1 MLVTRKLSVMAI
13 AFLFL
18 SCFLLGRSQE
28 LFPEDED
35 CRQVEINPSIED
47 HTLTGHVFK
56 SMVIQDSSACDVN
69 CFIENDCV
77 SFNVKPLLNEDY
89 LCELSNSCHVVHPED
104 LKEEQGTVY
113 TSFKNPC
120 SSSPCPMIM
129 GCQTGFTNEGYRCVC
144 ENGLMGQNCNE
155 APPVVQV
162 APDKI
167 AIEEGNDVIMTCK
180 VTGNPTPDSITWSK
194 SQGSL
199 PRNIVSQG
207 KLTIMEVRT
216 DDSGSY
222 VCTATNI
229 WGTTTSS
236 VQLRVYTALKFI
248 NKPPPS
254 VIVDADEML
263 RLACSA
269 SSDLQPTI
277 SWLFDGV
284 PSLPQGAAVDASQD
298 LIILSANFSH
308 GGNYTCNATNSLS
321 SIHTNVTVF
330 IKYPETC
337 STVKKEISIISG
349 DYVIDPDGIQGENPF
364 SVYCNMTDKEGIG
377 VTVVSHDSEN
387 RTHVKGFEA
396 HGSYSRDIQYIG
408 ASLSQL
414 RGLTEASKSCEQFIK
429 FECFSALL
437 SHNDHGYWLSR
448 DDEKMTYWGGATYG
462 NRCACGM
469 NNSCADPGIGC
480 NCDKNDYTWREDS
493 GLLTNKSHLPVS
505 QLRFGDTG
513 NSNEEGYHTLGK
525 LKCYGLN

>member
-1 MLVTRKLSVMAI
+1 M
-13 AFLFL
+13 
-18 SCFLLGRSQE
+18 
-28 LFPEDED
+28 
-35 CRQVEINPSIED
+35 
-47 HTLTGHVFK
+47 
-56 SMVIQDSSACDVN
+56 
-69 CFIENDCV
+69 
-77 SFNVKPLLNEDY
+77 
-89 LCELSNSCHVVHPED
+89 
-104 LKEEQGTVY
+104 
-113 TSFKNPC
+113 
-120 SSSPCPMIM
+120 
-129 GCQTGFTNEGYRCVC
+129 
-144 ENGLMGQNCNE
+144 
-155 APPVVQV
+155 QV

-199 PRNIVSQG
+199 PRNIVGQG

-236 VQLRVYTALKFI
+236 VQLRVYTALEFI
-248 NKPPPS
+248 NKPPSS
-254 VIVDADEML
+254 VIVKADETL
-263 RLACSA
+263 TLSCSA

-277 SWLFDGV
+277 SWLFNGA
-284 PSLPQGAAVDASQD
+284 PSLPQGAAIEISND
-298 LIILSANFSH
+298 LIVPSANHTH
-308 GGNYTCNATNSLS
+308 GGTYTCSASNSLS
-321 SIHTNVTVF
+321 SIHANVIVYV
-330 IKYPETC
+330 KYPETC
-337 STVKKEISIISG
+337 SAVKTDISGETG
-349 DYVIDPDGIQGENPF
+349 DYVIDPDGVQCENPF
-364 SVYCNMTDKEGIG
+364 TVYCDMTDRDGIG

-396 HGSYSRDIQYIG
+396 PGSYSRDIQYIG

-437 SHNDHGYWLSR
+437 SHNDNGYWLSR